1 MKPFTEQQYNK
12 LDELGGVG
20 MPLRHAL
27 LAAGVSD
34 LDLDEAMRDKA
45 ACARHR
51 AGALRLAQEVTAAIS
66 KEALTG
72 NTSAAKLLLNNQGQG
87 KEPKRDSKWQDDL
100 ARTKLYTMVDTYT
113 SVTELFERQRALFEK
128 VEREGR
134 K

>member
-27 LAAGVSD
+27 LAVGVSD
-34 LDLDEAMRDKA
+34 LDLDEAAQDKA

-66 KEALTG
+66 RETLSG
-72 NTSAAKLLLNNQGQG
+72 NTSAAKLLLNNQG

-100 ARTKLYTMVDTYT
+100 ARTKLYTMADTFS
-113 SVTELFERQRALFEK
+113 SVTELFERQRALWEK
-128 VEREGR
+128 VDREGR

>member
-1 MKPFTEQQYNK
+1 MCSPSRREQYVQ
-12 LDELGGVG
+12 
-20 MPLRHAL
+20 
-27 LAAGVSD
+27 
-34 LDLDEAMRDKA
+34 
-45 ACARHR
+45 
-51 AGALRLAQEVTAAIS
+51 AQEVTAAIS

-72 NTSAAKLLLNNQGQG
+72 NTSAAKLLLNNQG

-113 SVTELFERQRALFEK
+113 SVTELFERQRALWEK

>member
-1 MKPFTEQQYNK
+1 MKSFTEQQYIK

-27 LAAGVSD
+27 LAVGVSD
-34 LDLDEAMRDKA
+34 LDLDEAARDKA

-72 NTSAAKLLLNNQGQG
+72 NTSAAKLLLNNQG

-100 ARTKLYTMVDTYT
+100 ARTKLRTVVDVVK
-113 SVTELFERQRALFEK
+113 SVNDLFETQRALWEK
-128 VEREGR
+128 VDREGW

>member
-1 MKPFTEQQYNK
+1 MKSFTEQQYIK

-27 LAAGVSD
+27 LAVGVSD
-34 LDLDEAMRDKA
+34 LDLDEAARDQA
-45 ACARHR
+45 ACAAHR

-72 NTSAAKLLLNNQGQG
+72 NTSAAKLLLNNQG

-100 ARTKLYTMVDTYT
+100 ARAKLYTMVDTYT

-128 VEREGR
+128 VELEGR